1 MNWKLILQQSWKKT
15 LLVGGLLFII
25 GCAISFFLFANK
37 MAVLIGLPFWFYEK
51 GIIPSLGDLEDHT
64 IFLTI
69 SLLADIF
76 FWLLVAFFVVINKKF
91 RWVVILILLV
101 ITVFTIWSF
110 YGKSQ
115 SVQTGA
121 PPSPVELC
129 ETDNDC
135 INVITGDTEG
145 YKAQACVNKNYK
157 NYNLQPYDYPGKIL
171 SETGEDKCECLQ
183 WGAEKKM
190 YKTCGFKQKIDTS
203 NWKTYRN
210 EKYGLEFK
218 YPNDLRVDDFTSVG
232 IPKTDVLL
240 YLIKGDK
247 NNPPDIRF
255 LIMENYY
262 NENDTLGIGD
272 LFYRFFNVRLDNKI
286 ELLNEEIDGHHVLSA
301 RFSIASGKN
310 SEIKEYKGII
320 MNNGADSVGIQS
332 NFPMEDSKLLDQI
345 LSTFKFTK

>member
-15 LLVGGLLFII
+15 LLVGGLLFVI

-69 SLLADIF
+69 SLLADML
-76 FWLLVAFFVVINKKF
+76 FWLLVAFFAAINKKF

-101 ITVFTIWSF
+101 ITVFTIWNF

-135 INVITGDTEG
+135 INVITGDTKD

-157 NYNLQPYDYPGKIL
+157 DYNLQPYDYPGKIL
-171 SETGEDKCECLQ
+171 SETGEDKCDCSQMSLGETT
-183 WGAEKKM
+183 
-190 YKTCGFKQKIDTS
+190 YKICGLKSEIDIS
-203 NWKTYRN
+203 NWVTYWN
-210 EKYGLEFK
+210 DKYGLEFK
-218 YPNDLRVDDFTSVG
+218 HPANLVMQKRLVAEPSIYWDGKLNDIPYVMTLGYISQDALNTMGINYCGAHPEDTRCENFEWDNLAARIDWNIETEGAFTQSRAEIQHPNDG
-232 IPKTDVLL
+232 IVIISIDHRPTQD
-240 YLIKGDK
+240 IK
-247 NNPPDIRF
+247 P
-255 LIMENYY
+255 
-262 NENDTLGIGD
+262 
-272 LFYRFFNVRLDNKI
+272 FFRQ
-286 ELLNEEIDGHHVLSA
+286 
-301 RFSIASGKN
+301 
-310 SEIKEYKGII
+310 II
-320 MNNGADSVGIQS
+320 
-332 NFPMEDSKLLDQI
+332 
-345 LSTFKFTK
+345 STFKFTK